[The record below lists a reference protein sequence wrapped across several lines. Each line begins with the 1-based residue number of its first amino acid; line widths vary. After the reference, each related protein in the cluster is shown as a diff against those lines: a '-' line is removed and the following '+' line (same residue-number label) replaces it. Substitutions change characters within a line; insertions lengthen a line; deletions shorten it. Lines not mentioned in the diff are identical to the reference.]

1 MQESTITKE
10 KYKLKKAKRDLN
22 LNKEFLEV
30 EKNLEKYLD
39 ERSFNQKMIDE
50 LVEKIYVSS
59 KGMIEIQMK
68 CSDVFQKITEILE

>member
-1 MQESTITKE
+1 MPG
-10 KYKLKKAKRDLN
+10 
-22 LNKEFLEV
+22 F
-30 EKNLEKYLD
+30 LEKYLD